1 MFDIWWI
8 VKWYVKIDKV
18 GFRAKAMVTTQKL
31 VFVGY
36 GGQRPGFKFS
46 RWSFTHIYI

>member
-18 GFRAKAMVTTQKL
+18 GFRAKAMVTPL
-31 VFVGY
+31 E
-36 GGQRPGFKFS
+36 
-46 RWSFTHIYI
+46 